1 MCLKF
6 ALFVY
11 NNYLFQPSRDTI
23 DAKNQ
28 LQNRIEVA
36 ENFINNSENLL
47 EKQKEEWFANKFL
60 EIHEEIEKRYE
71 TIDKELEPFK
81 IKEEQLYGELIEL
94 KTVYFLSSFQSFT
107 VSENI

>member
-1 MCLKF
+1 MFLEF

-11 NNYLFQPSRDTI
+11 NNYLFQPSRDII

-28 LQNRIEVA
+28 LRNRIEVA

-81 IKEEQLYGELIEL
+81 IKEEQLYGELIDL
-94 KTVYFLSSFQSFT
+94 KTVYLSSFFKGFT
-107 VSENI
+107 FSTNI